1 VDGAVEAVLRLGATL
16 RALAHLRGL
25 ADMAE
30 AANGLEREPDVHA
43 LDDLV
48 REVGRLLASPTDCAD
63 LVLVHPREEL
73 VRLISA
79 AASSYAE
86 TVHVAH
92 TVREAFE
99 LLGRLEKAPGAFL
112 LATEL
117 PDGDGRDVLAHV
129 RRDPL
134 VSASPVFMLGR
145 RDAWTVTE
153 SLALGALAV
162 FDDPSHQVL
171 QISNAVAAV
180 MGFEERMNLEML
192 FDPLTGVLAA
202 EDFRDA
208 VDRMGEDYSLFRAG
222 AWSLAIVT
230 VQNFALIDDACG
242 RQAAEGAVLAV
253 LDLVRDLVPESATLG
268 RLHANQ
274 IAVMLADVG
283 ADAAQEL
290 LGRLPAAAPDWSA
303 RGKDGLTYRALLVS
317 GAVEAGGT
325 TARETLRAAAQAVA
339 MATPGNPGH
348 IERYGDERADLVLL
362 AEDSPPVARLVTLL
376 LERVGL
382 RVVHRDDGEAA
393 LNVALTST
401 DARFAL
407 IMLDLNL
414 PTMDGFEILRRIRAE
429 KRLANVP
436 VVLITSSDTDRHKVA
451 GLDAGADDYITKPFN
466 ADVFLARV
474 RNVLRRGRV
483 DPAAQVGA
491 VPLDLDDEDLDDD
504 AFEVFEGDAE

>member
-1 VDGAVEAVLRLGATL
+1 ML
-16 RALAHLRGL
+16 RALLVDDEPLALEGL
-25 ADMAE
+25 KLLIDWRAE
-30 AANGLEREPDVHA
+30 GFEICGECASGHEALQKLPLHKPDLIVTDIRMPGMSGL
-43 LDDLV
+43 DLLKACRNAGFDGQFV
-48 REVGRLLASPTDCAD
+48 IVSGYGDF
-63 LVLVHPREEL
+63 
-73 VRLISA
+73 
-79 AASSYAE
+79 SYAKNALQLG
-86 TVHVAH
+86 VAGY
-92 TVREAFE
+92 
-99 LLGRLEKAPGAFL
+99 LLKPVDPADA
-112 LATEL
+112 AT
-117 PDGDGRDVLAHV
+117 VLAHV